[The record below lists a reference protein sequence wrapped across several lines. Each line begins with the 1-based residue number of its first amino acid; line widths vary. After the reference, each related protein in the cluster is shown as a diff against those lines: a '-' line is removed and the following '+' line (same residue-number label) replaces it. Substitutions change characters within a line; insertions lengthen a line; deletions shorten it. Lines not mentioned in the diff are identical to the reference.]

1 MQENEAPK
9 PEETDPNSFRK
20 AVEIV
25 FNEVY
30 SSVVPEKSIES
41 QNLMKFEEKFQKAM
55 QQMTAAKTEPSP
67 VYEPY
72 LQENIVDKELLKSQ
86 SGLLRVRGRPAQRRS
101 HNPENK
107 KGLGLKG
114 FKVDGRRT
122 KSKMI
127 GGAILPRAN
136 IYMPKRRSRS
146 GRNQN
151 KSYINGKSFLS
162 LPIIPDVTEVIVN
175 KRRKSSGSM
184 YRTSRRINLDYLW
197 MMHWKLKSRKK
208 VPKKYSTRDILFRML
223 SKWRKSQDKG

>member
-146 GRNQN
+146 
-151 KSYINGKSFLS
+151 
-162 LPIIPDVTEVIVN
+162 IIPDVTEVIVN